1 MATNP
6 PCGQDWNNVVFKKR
20 IPTEAH
26 QNITQQKQ
34 SNNNNDEKLELPKQ
48 KVSVAQKQTLAQL
61 RMAAG
66 YTSQKLLAAAS
77 RGKLTVSRI
86 NELENGKGNVP
97 SGAEKQIL
105 FKLVKIKY

>member
-20 IPTEAH
+20 MPNNETLQQIA
-26 QNITQQKQ
+26 QQKH
-34 SNNNNDEKLELPKQ
+34 SNNNDEKMEQPKQ

-61 RMAAG
+61 RMLAG

>member
-1 MATNP
+1 MANP
-6 PCGQDWNNVVFKKR
+6 PSGQDWDNVVFKKR
-20 IPTEAH
+20 IPNEAL
-26 QNITQQKQ
+26 QNIIQQKQ
-34 SNNNNDEKLELPKQ
+34 SNNNNEEKLEQPKK

-66 YTSQKLLAAAS
+66 YKSQKELAAAS

-86 NELENGKGNVP
+86 NELENGKGTVP
-97 SGAEKQIL
+97 NGAEKQIL